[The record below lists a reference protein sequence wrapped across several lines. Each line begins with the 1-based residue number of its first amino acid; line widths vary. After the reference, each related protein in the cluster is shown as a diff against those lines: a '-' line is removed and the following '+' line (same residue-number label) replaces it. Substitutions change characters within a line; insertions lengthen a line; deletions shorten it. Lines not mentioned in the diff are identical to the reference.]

1 MKTYNNLFS
10 KLCSLEN
17 LQLAFKKARKG
28 KSKKWYVNEFESD
41 LDNELAK
48 LKLELEVQNY
58 KPKPLKR
65 FIIRDPKTRVI
76 HASAF
81 RDRVVHHALCNMIEP
96 IFEKTFIS
104 DSYANRKGKGTHAAV
119 ERFDTFVRSVSGNGK
134 LLQNAINNNQVYG
147 YALKVDIKHYFD
159 SVDHE
164 ILVRILDN
172 KIKDEK
178 MIWLIRRIL
187 ENHNCKSPG
196 KGMS

>member
-104 DSYANRKGKGTHAAV
+104 DSYANRKGKGTHEAV
-119 ERFDTFVRSVSGNGK
+119 ERFDTFVRSVCGNGK

-147 YALKVDIKHYFD
+147 YALKVDIKHY
-159 SVDHE
+159 
-164 ILVRILDN
+164 
-172 KIKDEK
+172 
-178 MIWLIRRIL
+178 
-187 ENHNCKSPG
+187 
-196 KGMS
+196 